1 MSAEIKTGQ
10 VWAWQDV
17 DGAKGPHNFRFEII
31 EAGTDVTYQYRDA
44 AGFDPE
50 TVYAANAEVIAA
62 KAYRVDREPDA
73 TPAPLDPSKV
83 KAGDTVTLEKDGA
96 LVRDVVIEAKSRGV
110 GQFVFYTAE
119 NPDPLIPGT
128 YYLVNHGAWT
138 LTDHQPAPEPEP
150 ELPTAPGSL
159 IKSEAGDLVFLT
171 KAMWLDQD
179 HDERN
184 PSDWAAPWT
193 QMVVIDP
200 AAVDVDTLA
209 ERAYAALE
217 PGAGLTEIY
226 PVVETIMTHLGIEV
240 SR

>member
-1 MSAEIKTGQ
+1 VNPFTKGKKVRAIRDTESRGGNADIGAGAVLEVSHTSDDSGHLFN
-10 VWAWQDV
+10 AWHPNGID
-17 DGAKGPHNFRFEII
+17 
-31 EAGTDVTYQYRDA
+31 
-44 AGFDPE
+44 
-50 TVYAANAEVIAA
+50 VYALA
-62 KAYRVDREPDA
+62 KDDFEPVDA

-83 KAGDTVTLEKDGA
+83 KAGDTVT
-96 LVRDVVIEAKSRGV
+96 VRVEEFDI
-110 GQFVFYTAE
+110 
-119 NPDPLIPGT
+119 PDPYEVTGKAYVGPIGMAVGGFLLSGDR
-128 YYLVNHGAWT
+128 VN

-150 ELPTAPGSL
+150 ELPTIPGSL

-200 AAVDVDTLA
+200 EAVDMDALTTTFHNASHYGVDLPLEGAAYLA
-209 ERAYAALE
+209 RLARTFFVGGE
-217 PGAGLTEIY
+217 
-226 PVVETIMTHLGIEV
+226 